1 MNSPSA
7 WVCDKCSDDV
17 TVEKGL
23 VAARRDS
30 HGLLQDWRIVHNGDC
45 APAENAGYTFSVE
58 LERMVGQDG
67 LSHLLSFLS
76 AGPLQVQDPA
86 SPSPSEEIGNFDA
99 YVDIFRRL
107 QTPFYEKARRRF
119 EDPEVQE
126 QFYEA
131 NSARTYE
138 VANLESI
145 AKGLH

>member
-17 TVEKGL
+17 TVEQGL

-67 LSHLLSFLS
+67 LSHLLSLLS
-76 AGPLQVQDPA
+76 PGPLQVPDPS
-86 SPSPSEEIGNFDA
+86 SPTPSEEIGNFDA

-107 QTPFYEKARRRF
+107 HTPFYEQARRRF
-119 EDPEVQE
+119 DSPEVQE
-126 QFYEA
+126 QFHAATREYPYRLE
-131 NSARTYE
+131 
-138 VANLESI
+138 NLESI
-145 AKGLH
+145 AKGRD